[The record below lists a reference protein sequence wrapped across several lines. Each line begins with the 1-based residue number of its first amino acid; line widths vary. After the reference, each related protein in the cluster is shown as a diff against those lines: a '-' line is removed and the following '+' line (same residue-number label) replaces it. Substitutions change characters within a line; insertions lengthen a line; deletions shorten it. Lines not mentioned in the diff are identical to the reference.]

1 MRPITVSVAGPLKSN
16 STTSIRT
23 ASAVAAGAITLNG
36 ALVSSGTVNLVT
48 AQNITVTNASAETIK
63 LTFAGT
69 TFGGVGT
76 SETLQLG
83 AAATTTLGTPF
94 LTLASVTSSG
104 ASVGNISIGT
114 PSTAGSAWVRF
125 DDWSPSSVVTLQVN
139 VTGTVNYTV
148 QTTLDDPNSP
158 TNPVQPSSV
167 TWFSSGDTSVVAA
180 TASAQSSFS
189 VLPLFARVLLN
200 SGTGSVTATFVQT
213 GNVSL

>member
-23 ASAVAAGAITLNG
+23 ASAVAAGAVTLNG
-36 ALVSSGTVNLVT
+36 ALVANGAVNLVT
-48 AQNITVTNASAETIK
+48 AQNVTVTNASAETIR
-63 LTFAGT
+63 LTFGGT
-69 TFGGVGT
+69 TFGGIGT

-94 LTLASVTSSG
+94 LTIDSVTSSG
-104 ASVGNISIGT
+104 PSVGNISIGT
-114 PSTAGSAWVRF
+114 AGAASSAWVRF
-125 DDWSPSSVVTLQVN
+125 DDWSPSNQVTLQTD

-148 QTTLDDPNSP
+148 QATLDDPNSP
-158 TNPVQPSSV
+158 TNPVAPASV
-167 TWFSSGDTSVVAA
+167 TWFSAGDTAIVAA
-180 TASAQSSFS
+180 TASAQSSFG

-213 GNVSL
+213 GSAAY